1 MSVLVDTC
9 IWSPALRK
17 RGAQAKSPTVSE
29 LEKIIYHGEAVFPGV
44 IRQEVLSGLSNPTQ
58 FRKVRDELRH
68 FGDFP
73 VETKDH
79 EYAAEL
85 FTLCR
90 SKGVQGSHTD
100 FLLCAL
106 SLRHNIPIFTTDKD
120 FDLFSRHVKIKL
132 HRVHD

>member
-9 IWSPALRK
+9 VWSIALR
-17 RGAQAKSPTVSE
+17 RRPAPAEVPIAAE
-29 LEKIIYHGEAVFPGV
+29 LDKIIYHGEAVFPGI
-44 IRQEVLSGLSNPTQ
+44 IRQEVLSGLSNPAQ
-58 FRKVRDELRH
+58 FRRVQDALRH

-73 VETKDH
+73 IETRDY
-79 EYAAEL
+79 ESAAEL
-85 FTLCR
+85 FNLCR

-120 FDLFSRHVKIKL
+120 FDLFSRHLKIRL
-132 HRVHD
+132 HQHRF